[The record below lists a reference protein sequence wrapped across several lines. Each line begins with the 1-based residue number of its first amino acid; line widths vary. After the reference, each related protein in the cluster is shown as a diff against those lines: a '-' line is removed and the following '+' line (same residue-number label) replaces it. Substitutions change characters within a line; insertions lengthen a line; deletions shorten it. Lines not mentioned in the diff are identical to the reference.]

1 MNIQGMKI
9 GNTVNFSINGKLRKQ
24 TFSNPEEATELFNA
38 ILVAKNNPTDEN
50 VKMIETLYSMNMRVA
65 LYAGLEADENGNV
78 FLKGFNTPIP
88 NTLIKVFKE
97 YHENNYPMDALKN
110 FWKLLMLQ
118 PDERVREKLF
128 DFIEAHDFSI
138 TDNGYMIT
146 YKAVYVKENKNNNK
160 LLEFIKEQHYKVKHN
175 WKTNPSRYVV
185 LNEKGTFEFQIT
197 KEETYNGWN
206 ENKLSKYSL
215 LGNLNTMYN
224 ATEYHIENTIYTD
237 MHTKSMNIEIGK
249 PVYMDRKDCDS
260 NPEIDCSY
268 GLHVG
273 ATSYVEKFANHN
285 SKILICLVN
294 PANVVAVPNYNHS
307 KMRVSEYYPI
317 GVANYSN
324 KKIEIIEQP
333 YFEND
338 YTTYEE
344 KELKEMLNKVKQN
357 QKPFE
362 TAIHAEEESR
372 SMSEL
377 IKILE
382 SRLVDIE

>member
-1 MNIQGMKI
+1 M
-9 GNTVNFSINGKLRKQ
+9 
-24 TFSNPEEATELFNA
+24 
-38 ILVAKNNPTDEN
+38 
-50 VKMIETLYSMNMRVA
+50 
-65 LYAGLEADENGNV
+65 
-78 FLKGFNTPIP
+78 
-88 NTLIKVFKE
+88 
-97 YHENNYPMDALKN
+97 
-110 FWKLLMLQ
+110 
-118 PDERVREKLF
+118 
-128 DFIEAHDFSI
+128 
-138 TDNGYMIT
+138 
-146 YKAVYVKENKNNNK
+146 
-160 LLEFIKEQHYKVKHN
+160 
-175 WKTNPSRYVV
+175 

-294 PANVVAVPNYNHS
+294 PANVVAVPNYDHS

-317 GVANYSN
+317 GVANYTN

-362 TAIHAEEESR
+362 TAIHAEEENR